1 MLGDRVEVETPELVV
16 VSYDLAGVGSRIN
29 AALIDV
35 LICVLVIIGVVMLWV
50 MAMPPA
56 ARLGSSPDRLGG
68 WAIAVLIFAQFAV
81 LWGYS
86 VLFEA
91 LADGRTIG
99 KRIMRL
105 RVVRDGGLS
114 VTFGA
119 SAVRNLM
126 RIIDMQPGFTYAV
139 GIITMIL
146 NKQGK
151 RLGDI
156 AGGTLVVR
164 EELLPPLAAA
174 TPAPVAATGGAPR
187 AVVLQAELSEP
198 EFALLARFVERRGDL
213 DPARRAQFVAQLSE
227 RFAAHLRPWAGQSP
241 AAQLVKL
248 HASEAEARRQGAA
261 VRRDTGAARERHAI
275 VAANAERWAA
285 FAGRLAVAQK
295 GGLRSLGEQ
304 GVREFMQEY
313 RELTAD
319 LARLRTASRGEEG
332 REVFYV
338 NRLVSGAHNLLYRR
352 RTISPAEVVRFL
364 FFTVPQEIRRS
375 SRPILLAA
383 ALLFVPLGVTAVAVS
398 RDAEAATA
406 FLPPAMFDRAEDGVR
421 AAREGEGYVD
431 VPEIYRPT
439 MASSIIANNLQVAF
453 LAFASGITAGVM
465 TVWVL
470 VSNGLSIGAVLGL
483 YVSKGI
489 GSLILAFIAPHGVL
503 ELFAICLAGAAGLL
517 IGAAIFVPGDR
528 TRRRALVENGRRAAS
543 LVAGATFLLLFAGLI
558 EGFISPIP
566 WWPLELKLTVSA
578 VTALALYAYLRQG
591 AVRARP
597 APSVPDSD

>member
-304 GVREFMQEY
+304 GVREFVQEY

-483 YVSKGI
+483 YISKGI